1 MCQANTGRKIPFH
14 LICCDLKEEIQRAH
28 LESLGGVELKEL
40 WIHGNLFR
48 ISKYLHFQRKSLA
61 ALRNKLL

>member
-1 MCQANTGRKIPFH
+1 M
-14 LICCDLKEEIQRAH
+14 CCDLKEEIQRAH

-48 ISKYLHFQRKSLA
+48 INKYLHFQSKSLA